1 MLNVPFDESTA
12 PFKRADFTEM
22 VNGED
27 QQSFNYYISTDFAT
41 TEKQKSDYSAFIVA
55 GMNSAGQLYVLKV
68 IQQRM
73 ESPEILET
81 LFLLVKRYKSATVF
95 VETGQIWNTLKPLV
109 INEMYKSEDFF
120 TVEELPSITDKR
132 SRSASIRARMRVGAV
147 KFDKK
152 AEWYPNFEEECL
164 RFPQGH
170 DDQVDALSLL
180 GLALNKYVEPPTPE
194 EEQEEQRE
202 EEMESSGFFFDGRN
216 ATTGY

>member
-1 MLNVPFDESTA
+1 
-12 PFKRADFTEM
+12 M
-22 VNGED
+22 VSGEE
-27 QQSFNYYISTDFAT
+27 QQNFNYYISTDFAT

-55 GMNSAGQLYVLKV
+55 GMNSVGQLYILKV

-81 LFLLVKRYKSATVF
+81 LFLLVKQYRNASVF
-95 VETGQIWNTLKPLV
+95 VETGQIWSTLRPLV
-109 INEMYKSEDFF
+109 QNEMYRSENFF
-120 TVEELPSITDKR
+120 SIEELPSITDKR

-147 KFDKK
+147 KFDKR
-152 AEWYPNFEEECL
+152 ADWYPNFEEECL

-180 GLALNKYVEPPTPE
+180 GLALNKYVEAPTPE
-194 EEQEEQRE
+194 EEQEERRE

-216 ATTGY
+216 QVTGY